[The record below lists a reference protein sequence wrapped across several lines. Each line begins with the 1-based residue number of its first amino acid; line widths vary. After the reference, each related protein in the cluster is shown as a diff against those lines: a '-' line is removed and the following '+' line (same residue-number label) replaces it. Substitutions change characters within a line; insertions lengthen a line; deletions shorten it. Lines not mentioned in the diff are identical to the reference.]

1 MTHDGEPAPEVVTD
15 DGLVEAVLVP
25 PSGLVPAL
33 LVVLFAVAAWAIFMP
48 APFQPLVRPDLALVS
63 WQEGAGSLAADRD
76 ATLLAAAPLPGEDA
90 IAADL
95 ALWLARE
102 ATQGTVAIAGDVVAK
117 AQLAGLEERVRRLGL
132 THGRD
137 KVVVAAMRWAVR
149 ARQAFE
155 ADLRA
160 PGSPSRLD
168 RVAPGLG
175 RSLTRAGLAAW
186 RQEDGALA
194 PAAALVVEAL
204 AMQRYLALARRMPG
218 QRPELGSALTILL
231 MRFRVEAHSGL
242 DLRRRLLLAEQ
253 LADLDPA
260 WPSTWATA
268 VLMARSGR
276 YRAALAWF
284 QRAAAQG
291 ENPDAARRNARWC
304 RQQLRLAR

>member
-1 MTHDGEPAPEVVTD
+1 MTRDGEPSSTVASD

-25 PSGLVPAL
+25 PAGLVPAL
-33 LVVLFAVAAWAIFMP
+33 LVVLFAVSAWAILLP
-48 APFQPLVRPDLALVS
+48 APLQPLARPELALVS
-63 WQEGAGSLAADRD
+63 WQEGAATLTADRNT
-76 ATLLAAAPLPGEDA
+76 TLRAAAPLPGEDA

-102 ATQGTVAIAGDVVAK
+102 ATQGAAAIAGDVVARG
-117 AQLAGLEERVRRLGL
+117 QLGGLEERVRRFGL

-137 KVVVAAMRWAVR
+137 KVVVAAMRWSVQV
-149 ARQAFE
+149 RQAFE

-160 PGSPSRLD
+160 PDAPSSLD

-175 RSLTRAGLAAW
+175 RSLSRAGLAAW
-186 RQEDGALA
+186 RQADGALA

-204 AMQRYLALARRMPG
+204 AMQRYVALARRMPG
-218 QRPELGSALTILL
+218 QRPELSSALTILL
-231 MRFRVEAHSGL
+231 LRFRVEAHSGL

-253 LADLDPA
+253 LAILDPA
-260 WPSTWATA
+260 WSSTWATA

-284 QRAAAQG
+284 QRAAASG
-291 ENPDAARRNARWC
+291 EHPDAARRNARWC